1 MEVSLR
7 EAVEPSG
14 IGADKPRPMSVHALG
29 RAAVEREIRAP
40 SELPALEEVAV
51 LRNAVAHGRPAD
63 LDAERALTYARVV
76 QQLMISIA
84 LAQGRT
90 IWDQDGQ

>member
-1 MEVSLR
+1 M
-7 EAVEPSG
+7 
-14 IGADKPRPMSVHALG
+14 
-29 RAAVEREIRAP
+29 
-40 SELPALEEVAV
+40 